1 MYCIVFGRGCQEI
14 YDYSKINLS
23 AAQKYT
29 RNGVYAGIS
38 FKY

>member
-1 MYCIVFGRGCQEI
+1 MNYIVLGMGCQEI

-23 AAQKYT
+23 ATQKYT